1 MNPLQIIQKRIHTIR
16 GMQVMLDRDL
26 AEFYGVETKVLNQA
40 VKRNSERFP
49 EMFMFQLTQDEA
61 DSLRSQF
68 VTSKDTFLRSQN
80 VTLDESVWRSHFAI
94 SKGKGG
100 RRYLPYVFTE
110 QGVAMLSAVLK
121 SGAAV
126 RVSIQ
131 IMNAFVAMRKLM
143 ASHHRVLPRLENL
156 ERRQIRHEIETDQ
169 KFERVFTA
177 LEGADKRP
185 VQGIFFDGQVFD
197 AYRFVSD
204 IIRRANKSIVLID
217 NYVDDSVLTLLGKRK
232 SRVSALILTRTVSK
246 QLILDLEKHNA
257 QYPPVKIRVFKNSH
271 VRFLIIDEEE
281 VYHIGASLKDLGRKW
296 FAFSRLD
303 KEALKIMDKVREN
316 I

>member
-1 MNPLQIIQKRIHTIR
+1 
-16 GMQVMLDRDL
+16 ML
-26 AEFYGVETKVLNQA
+26 F
-40 VKRNSERFP
+40 
-49 EMFMFQLTQDEA
+49 
-61 DSLRSQF
+61 RS
-68 VTSKDTFLRSQN
+68 
-80 VTLDESVWRSHFAI
+80 
-94 SKGKGG
+94 
-100 RRYLPYVFTE
+100 
-110 QGVAMLSAVLK
+110 
-121 SGAAV
+121 
-126 RVSIQ
+126 
-131 IMNAFVAMRKLM
+131 
-143 ASHHRVLPRLENL
+143 HRVLPRLENL

-271 VRFLIIDEEE
+271 DRFLIIDEEE